1 MKTTKI
7 LVTITFLIVWQNAQ
21 GQGFVNLDFENAAVT
36 PVSGNP
42 GHIVASDAILGWTAY
57 LGGNPQTII
66 GYDTV
71 SLGGA
76 AVFLED
82 ANAPSG
88 GGPLPIQGNYS
99 MLLQGSTASTPTAA
113 SIGQTGQIPVNSLSL
128 MFWGYSS
135 DVSFGG
141 QTLSLV
147 VLGSTPNYNIYGA
160 DISAFAGQTG
170 QLLFTAQSG
179 SEDIIDNIQFSP
191 SAVPEPNSFGL
202 FGLGGLFLAWRYR
215 KVRKGVTRLNG

>member
-7 LVTITFLIVWQNAQ
+7 LVAITFLIVWQNAH
-21 GQGFVNLDFENAAVT
+21 GQGFVNLDFENATVT
-36 PVSGNP
+36 PVPGNP
-42 GHIVASDAILGWTAY
+42 NHIVASDAIPGWTAY
-57 LGGNPQTII
+57 LGGNPQTSI

-113 SIGQTGQIPVNSLSL
+113 SIGQIGQIPANSLSL
-128 MFWGYSS
+128 IFWGYSS

-141 QTLSLV
+141 QNLSLV

-191 SAVPEPNSFGL
+191 SAVPEPSEFALSVLGALLLGFRRWKNSL
-202 FGLGGLFLAWRYR
+202 H
-215 KVRKGVTRLNG
+215 